1 MPISPPV
8 PAPVN
13 LGGQNNR
20 SKEISRRR
28 AHEEALADITVGFS
42 TALDLMRALDPM
54 ASARLRRGSRPTPAI
69 TPQPDAEHRLWAD
82 EGGDANDWVFRGQ
95 SKASWGLV
103 PAALRPG
110 SAPLRGNPSTQAA
123 IRASEWSVV
132 ASLLEQSESFA
143 VSSNVSSL
151 LGRLAAPK
159 PDAAKTK
166 KRSEA
171 APAGAWSLEGQAWP
185 DPELRELM
193 LVAAH
198 NGLPTRLLTWSQ
210 SPFVAAWFAAAGA
223 ALGLQERLP
232 EDFAIWAVRR
242 RRPNGAGVFE
252 GAGLDEISAPRNV
265 GGSMRAQ
272 SVRATVAPIPA
283 AGAEAAWSATDAEND
298 QSGAILATARA
309 AGVHPWHSVRRFT
322 LPAAE
327 AFTLLGLLAETGTTG
342 PNLMPGWDGLRAAI
356 ELQLGAQQRSE

>member
-1 MPISPPV
+1 MPTSPPV
-8 PAPVN
+8 QAPVN

-20 SKEISRRR
+20 SKEIARRR
-28 AHEEALADITVGFS
+28 AHEDALADVTVAFS

-54 ASARLRRGSRPTPAI
+54 AAARLRRGSRPTPPI
-69 TPQPDAEHRLWAD
+69 TPTPDAEHRLWAD

-95 SKASWGLV
+95 SKATWGLV

-110 SAPLRGNPSTQAA
+110 SAPLRAEPGSLASLRAA
-123 IRASEWSVV
+123 EWSVV

-143 VSSNVSSL
+143 VSSNVNSL
-151 LGRLAAPK
+151 LGRLSAPK
-159 PDAAKTK
+159 AAAKGK
-166 KRSEA
+166 KRAE
-171 APAGAWSLEGQAWP
+171 PASGAWSLEAQAWP

-232 EDFAIWAVRR
+232 EDFAVWAVRR
-242 RRPNGAGVFE
+242 RRPSGAGVFE
-252 GAGLDEISAPRNV
+252 AAGLDEVSAPRNV

-272 SVRATVAPIPA
+272 SVRATVAPIGA
-283 AGAEAAWSATDAEND
+283 AGAEAAWSASDDAND
-298 QSGAILATARA
+298 QSGVILAAARGA
-309 AGVHPWHSVRRFT
+309 SAHPWHSVRRFT
-322 LPAAE
+322 LPASE
-327 AFTLLGLLAETGTTG
+327 AFALLSLLAETGTTG
-342 PNLMPGWDGLRAAI
+342 PSLMPGWDGLRAAI
-356 ELQLGAQQRSE
+356 ELQLGAQQQR